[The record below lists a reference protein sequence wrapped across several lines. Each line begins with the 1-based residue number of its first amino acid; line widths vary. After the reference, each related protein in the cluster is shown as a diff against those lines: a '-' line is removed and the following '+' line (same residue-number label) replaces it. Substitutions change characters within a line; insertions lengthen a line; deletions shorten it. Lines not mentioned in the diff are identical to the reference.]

1 MLKILINEPD
11 AMFRKGMICFLEELF
26 WIKFGRKCEY
36 ATEFT
41 LKNIADADVIVL
53 SLRQGER
60 YICFP
65 DLRARRKG
73 IVIGLVDEADNYHKS
88 PSCFADIIYILRRES
103 LKEITQKITA
113 TWRSWLMSEGF
124 SRYKTCSGC
133 RYVTISP
140 QQKEIMAGLYRG
152 LSIREIAIT
161 LRVNYKTVAAQ
172 KYIVMHKYSL
182 KNDHDLLHFLNILRD
197 KSITRL
203 FL

>member
-11 AMFRKGMICFLEELF
+11 AMFRKGMICFLKELF
-26 WIKFGRKCEY
+26 WIKLGRKCEY
-36 ATEFT
+36 VTDFT
-41 LKNIADADVIVL
+41 PENIADADVIVL

-88 PSCFADIIYILRRES
+88 PSCFADIIYILRRET
-103 LKEITQKITA
+103 LKEISQKITA

-152 LSIREIAIT
+152 LSIQEIAIM
-161 LRVNYKTVAAQ
+161 LRVTYKTVAAQ
-172 KYIVMHKYSL
+172 KYVVMRKYSL
-182 KNDHDLLHFLNILRD
+182 KNDHDLLHFLGILRD